1 MKKKPKL
8 SQFERDRIEALL
20 KSGHTQK
27 EIAGII
33 DRDESTISREKER
46 NAHKMRINGQ
56 GWEVTN
62 YEASAAQMK
71 ADNRRTL
78 AKYRCKKINEDIR
91 LQEYIVA
98 RLHKG
103 WNPDEISGRMEYENQ
118 PFYASK
124 TAIYEWL
131 YSAWGQAYCHLLPRK
146 QYRPRKRKGMKTERE
161 MIPNRIGIEARPSGF
176 EAEFGHFEHDTFV
189 SGKKTGSKTAVSVLI
204 DPRSSYGS
212 GIKIKNMKP
221 ETNEQA
227 VQAMLEDFKR
237 KNSITRDNGIENKN
251 HEKTEIPSFF
261 CDPYHAVQKPHV
273 ENLIKT
279 MRRFFFKG
287 SDLNNYS
294 QKQIDFAFAVLNNK
308 PRKRLGYKTPFE
320 VMVENDMLNLENVNR
335 WEIVLAERL
344 TKNRITVAIEG

>member
-27 EIAGII
+27 EVAGII
-33 DRDESTISREKER
+33 GRDKSTVSREIER
-46 NAHKMRINGQ
+46 NAHKIRVQGR
-56 GWEVTN
+56 GWELSD
-62 YEASAAQMK
+62 YEASAAQIK
-71 ADNRRTL
+71 TDNRRAL

-91 LQEYIVA
+91 LQEYIA
-98 RLHKG
+98 AGLHRG

-118 PFYASK
+118 SFYASK

-131 YSAWGQAYCHLLPRK
+131 YSAWGQACCHLLPQK
-146 QYRPRKRKGMKTERE
+146 QYRPRQRKGNKTKRE
-161 MIPNRIGIEARPSGF
+161 MIPNRIGIEAKPSGF

-189 SGKKTGSKTAVSVLI
+189 SGKKTGGKAAVSVLI
-204 DPRSSYGS
+204 EPIASYGS
-212 GIKIKNMKP
+212 GLKIKNMKP

-227 VQAMLEDFKR
+227 VQDMLLDFKR

-251 HEKTEIPSFF
+251 HEKTPTPSFF
-261 CDPYHAVQKPHV
+261 CAPYRAVQKPHV

-279 MRRFFFKG
+279 LRRFFFKG

-320 VMVENDMLNLENVNR
+320 VMMENDMLNLENVNR
-335 WEIVLAERL
+335 WETVLAKRL

>member
-1 MKKKPKL
+1 MKNKPKL
-8 SQFERDRIEALL
+8 TQFERDRIEALL

-27 EIAGII
+27 EVAKII
-33 DRDESTISREKER
+33 DRDESTISREKGR
-46 NAHKMRINGQ
+46 NSHKIRVKGQ
-56 GWEVTN
+56 GWKITD

-78 AKYRCKKINEDIR
+78 AKYRCKKINEDVR
-91 LQEYIVA
+91 LQKYIVWGLG
-98 RLHKG
+98 RG
-103 WNPDEISGRMEYENQ
+103 WNPDEIAGRMKQENQ
-118 PFYASK
+118 LFYASK

-131 YSAWGQAYCHLLPRK
+131 YSVWGQAYCHLLPKK
-146 QYRPRKRKGMKTERE
+146 QYRPRRRKGKKIKRE
-161 MIPNRIGIEARPSGF
+161 MIPNRVGIKARPSGF

-204 DPRSSYGS
+204 EPKASYGN

-237 KNSITRDNGIENKN
+237 KNSITRDNGIENKD
-251 HEKTEIPSFF
+251 HEKTLTPSFF

-279 MRRFFFKG
+279 LRRFFFKG

-320 VMVENDMLNLENVNR
+320 VMLENDMLNLENVNR
-335 WEIVLAERL
+335 WEIILAKKL
-344 TKNRITVAIEG
+344 TKNRISVAIEG